1 MPPNRATPNLPAA
14 DLRAS
19 LDFYVEVL
27 GFEPRMDLGWIA
39 TVGSPTHPEVLL
51 SLITEDRTGGVIP
64 EVSIGVDDVDA
75 AYEAV
80 VASGAEIVHPL
91 TDEEWGIRRF
101 FARDPGGR
109 VINVIQ
115 HIEQE

>member
-1 MPPNRATPNLPAA
+1 MPPNRATPNLPAT
-14 DLRAS
+14 DLAAS
-19 LDFYVEVL
+19 VAFYVDVL

-39 TVGSPTHPEVLL
+39 TVGSPTHPEVLI
-51 SLITEDRTGGVIP
+51 SLITEDRSAGVIP

-75 AYEAV
+75 VYEAV

-91 TDEEWGIRRF
+91 TDEAWGIRRF

-109 VINVIQ
+109 IINVIQ
-115 HIEQE
+115 HITAE